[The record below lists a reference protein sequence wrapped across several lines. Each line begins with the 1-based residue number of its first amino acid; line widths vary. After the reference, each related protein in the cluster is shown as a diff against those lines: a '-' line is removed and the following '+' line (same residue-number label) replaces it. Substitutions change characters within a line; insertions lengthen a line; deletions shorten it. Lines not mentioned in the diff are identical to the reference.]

1 MRETFSAVSMVGLAI
16 VTPFAIALAIVA
28 SDETMSHAVGADDRE
43 YPSLY
48 EEEAYL
54 EYE

>member
-1 MRETFSAVSMVGLAI
+1 MRETFSAALMVGLAFAA
-16 VTPFAIALAIVA
+16 PFAIALAIVA

-43 YPSLY
+43 YIPHY
-48 EEEAYL
+48 EETYL